1 MHTTGA
7 QARSPFCALRRS
19 SDGVCL
25 LAPAMPASFARR
37 GHGDLRGV
45 HTMPRRSSFRLHGV
59 SFPVPLL
66 PRCGSA
72 IVKVLRGN
80 KYCPSLLLLLS
91 AMKPGAHL

>member
-1 MHTTGA
+1 
-7 QARSPFCALRRS
+7 
-19 SDGVCL
+19 
-25 LAPAMPASFARR
+25 
-37 GHGDLRGV
+37 
-45 HTMPRRSSFRLHGV
+45 MPRRSSFRLHGV